1 MAEAECLEAFQ
12 CIALCQLYRLRQVI
26 MQRHGHFVVV
36 ALPLN
41 RHRDH
46 SQHRLKQT
54 DSLTA
59 VTLPE
64 IHNRYTSAV
73 IGVVHA
79 QVVVFLETLLH
90 RQHPVHTSARA
101 ARLKRPYNI
110 FLRLN
115 SRAAKLVCFDGHRLA
130 QIDELRLYHLQS
142 RHSVHIRHGL
152 LLDHMQSVTLVR
164 KLLHIGFGTDQPFAV
179 LFRLARSKTN
189 DRYAQR

>member
-1 MAEAECLEAFQ
+1 
-12 CIALCQLYRLRQVI
+12 

-36 ALPLN
+36 ALPLH

-79 QVVVFLETLLH
+79 QVVVFLESLLN
-90 RQHPVHTSARA
+90 RQHPVHTCARA
-101 ARLKRPYNI
+101 ARLKRPYDI

-130 QIDELRLYHLQS
+130 QVDKLRLYHLQS
-142 RHSVHIRHGL
+142 RHSVHIRHSL

-164 KLLHIGFGTDQPFAV
+164 KLLHIGFGTDQPFCV
-179 LFRLARSKTN
+179 RLRLARSKTN